1 MTTIVDS
8 SVRINEEGAL
18 MTLTL
23 NRPEVG
29 NAFSGAM
36 VDALFETFSNLA
48 ERDDIRVVVLE
59 GAGKHFCSGLDLVD
73 GGWGF
78 NERSVGMLL
87 GVQRRIARL
96 YLAMRRCP
104 QAIIATVQGAA
115 YGGGLSLAAAADL
128 RVADSTAKFCAAY
141 IRIGLTG
148 ADMASSYLLPR
159 LVGGSFA
166 AEMMMTG
173 RAYAADAMDKHGFLS
188 DLTEPGKRGS
198 AVEALVTD
206 LLATAPLGLRL
217 TKEAVHLG
225 IYSSS
230 MEATMALEDRH
241 QTLLSM
247 TDDAAEAMHAFQER
261 RAPEYKGR

>member
-1 MTTIVDS
+1 M
-8 SVRINEEGAL
+8 
-18 MTLTL
+18 
-23 NRPEVG
+23 
-29 NAFSGAM
+29 
-36 VDALFETFSNLA
+36 
-48 ERDDIRVVVLE
+48 
-59 GAGKHFCSGLDLVD
+59 
-73 GGWGF
+73 
-78 NERSVGMLL
+78 
-87 GVQRRIARL
+87 
-96 YLAMRRCP
+96 
-104 QAIIATVQGAA
+104 QGAA

-128 RVADSTAKFCAAY
+128 RVADTTAKFCAAY

-173 RAYAADAMDKHGFLS
+173 RAYPAEAMDKRGFLS
-188 DLTEPGKRGS
+188 HLTEPGERQP
-198 AVEALVTD
+198 AVTALVTDMLATAPLGLRLTKEAVHLGIDSSSMEATMALEDRHQTLLSMTDDAAEAMHLTEPGEREPAVAALVTD

-225 IYSSS
+225 IDSSS

>member
-1 MTTIVDS
+1 MATASDS
-8 SVRINEEGAL
+8 PVLIDEQGAQ

-23 NRPEVG
+23 NRPDVG

-36 VDALFETFSNLA
+36 VDALYQTFSALA
-48 ERDDIRVVVLE
+48 ARDDIRVVVLE

-87 GVQRRIARL
+87 GVQRRIGRL

-104 QAIIATVQGAA
+104 QTIVATVQGAA

-128 RVADSTAKFCAAY
+128 RVADTTAKFCAAY

-173 RAYAADAMDKHGFLS
+173 RAYPAEAMDKRGFLS
-188 DLTEPGKRGS
+188 HLTEPGERQP
-198 AVEALVTD
+198 AVAALVTD

-225 IYSSS
+225 IDSSS

-261 RAPEYKGR
+261 RPPEYKGR

>member
-1 MTTIVDS
+1 MTATRATPVLID
-8 SVRINEEGAL
+8 EQADL
-18 MTLTL
+18 MTITL
-23 NRPEVG
+23 NRPELG
-29 NAFSGAM
+29 NAFSAEL
-36 VDALFETFSNLA
+36 VDTLFHTFTELA
-48 ERDDIRVVVLE
+48 SRDDIRVVVLQ

-78 NERSVGMLL
+78 SERSVGMLL

-104 QAIIATVQGAA
+104 QAIVASVQGAA

-128 RVADSTAKFCAAY
+128 RVADTTAKFCAAY

-173 RAYAADAMDKHGFLS
+173 RAYTAEAMDKRGFLS
-188 DLTEPGKRGS
+188 HVTAPEERQS
-198 AVEALVTD
+198 AVSALVAD

-225 IYSSS
+225 IDSQS

-247 TDDAAEAMHAFQER
+247 TDDAAEAMRAFQEK
-261 RAPEYKGR
+261 RAPNYRGR

>member
-1 MTTIVDS
+1 MSATTDS
-8 SVRINEEGAL
+8 PVLINEQGAQ

-36 VDALFETFSNLA
+36 VDALFEIFSDLMG
-48 ERDDIRVVVLE
+48 RDDIRVVVLE

-87 GVQRRIARL
+87 GVQRRIGRL

-104 QAIIATVQGAA
+104 QAVIATVQGAA

-128 RVADSTAKFCAAY
+128 RVADTTAKFCAAY

-173 RAYAADAMDKHGFLS
+173 RAYSAEAMEKRGFLS
-188 DLTEPGKRGS
+188 HLTEPGEREP
-198 AVEALVTD
+198 AVAALVTD

-225 IYSSS
+225 IDSSS